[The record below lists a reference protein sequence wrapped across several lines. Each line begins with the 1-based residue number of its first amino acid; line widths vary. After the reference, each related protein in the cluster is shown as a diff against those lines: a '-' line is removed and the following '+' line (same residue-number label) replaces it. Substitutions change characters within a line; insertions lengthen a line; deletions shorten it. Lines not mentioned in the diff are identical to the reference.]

1 MCAPSEDSDQPA
13 HARSLIRIFTRR
25 FLDSQGCKVSSRWQR
40 RLWSDCADA
49 QADLRFR
56 WAHMSEGLLFF
67 RFFVSFFFFFFMLRV
82 ELTCWN
88 SRDEEIPLRNFKEV
102 SWVMKSN
109 IWNSMDEEPQWG
121 RFKEESWVMKFN
133 NLIIFPLIPYTTS
146 VDSDRLAHKCSL
158 IRVCTGR

>member
-25 FLDSQGCKVSSRWQR
+25 FLDSQGCKVSSRWQWRLIRLRGCAGWFEVSLSAHVR
-40 RLWSDCADA
+40 RYVIFS
-49 QADLRFR
+49 
-56 WAHMSEGLLFF
+56 LFCQ
-67 RFFVSFFFFFFMLRV
+67 FFFFFFFFMLRV

-133 NLIIFPLIPYTTS
+133 DLPTYTIY
-146 VDSDRLAHKCSL
+146 DQRRLRSTCA
-158 IRVCTGR
+158 